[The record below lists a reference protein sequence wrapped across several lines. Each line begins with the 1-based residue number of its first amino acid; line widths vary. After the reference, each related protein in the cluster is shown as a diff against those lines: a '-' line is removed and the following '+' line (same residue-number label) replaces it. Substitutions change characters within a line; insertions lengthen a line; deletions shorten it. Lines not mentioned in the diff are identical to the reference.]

1 MSAMQAC
8 GLEVRDVEYLREH
21 YARTLR
27 TWVGNLERHWDD
39 AARQVG
45 AARARI
51 WRLYMA
57 GSALGFEPNQIT
69 VTLVLGVVT
78 ARQGPGH
85 AIQPLRPARAA
96 ADGHRGSRLG

>member
-8 GLEVRDVEYLREH
+8 GLEVRDVEHLREH

-51 WRLYMA
+51 
-57 GSALGFEPNQIT
+57 
-69 VTLVLGVVT
+69 
-78 ARQGPGH
+78 
-85 AIQPLRPARAA
+85 
-96 ADGHRGSRLG
+96 